1 MSEPSYPAAQVLSL
15 AMDIGKSMIRCGAEI
30 NRVEETV
37 LRICRAYG
45 MQQTDVFS
53 IVSMIV
59 ATTRD
64 KDGTEATL
72 SRRVYSYAT
81 NFMQLEKLNALSRKL
96 CASPADPATVRPE
109 LDAINH
115 DPVKLH
121 PTVCIGYV
129 LGAAA
134 FTVFFG
140 GNWKDA
146 LAAAPIAVILWLIG
160 SLVKVH
166 GMSKLFVTALSSAT
180 AGFLAIAFVK
190 LGLADH
196 APLIMIGNV
205 MLVIPGLMLINSVQE
220 MLCGDL
226 MSGMLRLLE
235 SLILSLA
242 IACGF
247 AVPILIFS
255 AGGISWI

>member
-15 AMDIGKSMIRCGAEI
+15 SMDIGKSMIRCGAEI

-37 LRICRAYG
+37 IRICHAYG

-59 ATTRD
+59 GTTRD
-64 KDGTEATL
+64 KQGEETTL

-81 NFMQLEKLNALSRKL
+81 NFMQLEKLNALSRRL
-96 CASPADPATVRPE
+96 CANPVDPASVRPE
-109 LDAINH
+109 LDAISR

-121 PTVCIGYV
+121 PTVCIGY
-129 LGAAA
+129 LIAASA

-140 GNWKDA
+140 GTWKDA
-146 LAAAPIAVILWLIG
+146 LASVPIAVILWLIG
-160 SLVKVH
+160 SLVKVR

-180 AGFLAIAFVK
+180 AGFLAISFVK

-196 APLIMIGNV
+196 AGMIMIGNV
-205 MLVIPGLMLINSVQE
+205 MLVIPGLMLINSVRE

-226 MSGMLRLLE
+226 MSGILRLLE
-235 SLILSLA
+235 SLILSLV

>member
-1 MSEPSYPAAQVLSL
+1 MAEVSYPASQVLSM

-37 LRICRAYG
+37 LRICSAYG

-53 IVSMIV
+53 VVSMIV

-64 KDGTEATL
+64 PDGEEVTR
-72 SRRVYSYAT
+72 SRRIYSYAT
-81 NFMQLEKLNALSRKL
+81 NFMQLEQLNALSRRL
-96 CASPADPATVRPE
+96 CRSPEDPAAVRAE
-109 LDAINH
+109 LEKINH

-121 PTVCIGYV
+121 PSVCIGYV
-129 LGAAA
+129 LAASA

-140 GNWKDA
+140 GSWKDA
-146 LAAAPIAVILWLIG
+146 LAAAPIAVILWLI
-160 SLVKVH
+160 SALVKVH
-166 GMSKLFVTALSSAT
+166 GMSKLFVTVLSSAT
-180 AGFLAIAFVK
+180 AGFLALALVA
-190 LGLADH
+190 LGLADN
-196 APLIMIGNV
+196 ADMIMIGDIMV
-205 MLVIPGLMLINSVQE
+205 IIPGLMLINSVRE

-226 MSGMLRLLE
+226 MSGGLRLLE

-247 AVPILIFS
+247 AIPIVVF
-255 AGGISWI
+255 G

>member
-1 MSEPSYPAAQVLSL
+1 MSEPLYPASQVLSL

-37 LRICRAYG
+37 MRICRAYG

-59 ATTRD
+59 GTTRD
-64 KDGTEATL
+64 QNGTEVTL

-81 NFMQLEKLNALSRKL
+81 NFMQLEQLNALSRKL
-96 CASPADPATVRPE
+96 CAKPVDPASVRPALE
-109 LDAINH
+109 EIRH

-121 PTVCIGYV
+121 PTVCIGY
-129 LGAAA
+129 LIAAAA
-134 FTVFFG
+134 FTLFFG
-140 GNWKDA
+140 GSWKDA
-146 LAAAPIAVILWLIG
+146 LASVPIAVILWLIG

-166 GMSKLFVTALSSAT
+166 GMSKLFVTPLSSAT

-196 APLIMIGNV
+196 AGMIMIGNV
-205 MLVIPGLMLINSVQE
+205 MLVIPGLMLINSVRE

-247 AVPILIFS
+247 AVPILIFG
-255 AGGISWI
+255 AGGVSWI

>member
-1 MSEPSYPAAQVLSL
+1 MTQPIYTASDVLSL
-15 AMDIGKSMIRCGAEI
+15 AMDIGKSMVRCGAEI

-53 IVSMIV
+53 IVSVIV

-64 KDGTEATL
+64 QSGGEVTL
-72 SRRVYSYAT
+72 SRRIYSYAT
-81 NFMQLEKLNALSRKL
+81 NFRQLEQLNALSRRL
-96 CASPADPATVRPE
+96 CASPEEPAAVRDELEMINRDPMR
-109 LDAINH
+109 
-115 DPVKLH
+115 LH
-121 PTVCIGYV
+121 PTACVGYV
-129 LGAAA
+129 LAAAA

-140 GNWKDA
+140 GSWKDA
-146 LAAAPIAVILWLIG
+146 LAAAPIAAILWLIT
-160 SLVKVH
+160 SLIRVH

-190 LGLADH
+190 LGLADN
-196 APLIMIGNV
+196 AAMIMIGDIMV
-205 MLVIPGLMLINSVQE
+205 IIPGLLLIHSVRE

-235 SLILSLA
+235 SLILALA

-247 AVPILIFS
+247 AVPILFF
-255 AGGISWI
+255 G

>member
-1 MSEPSYPAAQVLSL
+1 MAQPAYPAEDVLSL
-15 AMDIGKSMIRCGAEI
+15 AMDLGKSMIRCGAEI

-37 LRICRAYG
+37 VRICRAYG
-45 MQQTDVFS
+45 MQQTEVFS
-53 IVSMIV
+53 IVSLIV

-64 KDGTEATL
+64 PDGREATR
-72 SRRVYSYAT
+72 SRRIYSYAT
-81 NFMQLEKLNALSRKL
+81 NFMQLEKLNALSRRL
-96 CASPADPATVRPE
+96 CASPVDPASVREE
-109 LDAINH
+109 LDTINR

-121 PTVCIGYV
+121 PTACIGYI
-129 LGAAA
+129 LGASA

-140 GNWKDA
+140 GSWKDA

-180 AGFLAIAFVK
+180 AGFLALGFVR
-190 LGLADH
+190 LGLADN
-196 APLIMIGNV
+196 AGMIMIV
-205 MLVIPGLMLINSVQE
+205 DIMLIIPGLMLIHSVRE

-226 MSGMLRLLE
+226 MSGLLRLLE
-235 SLILSLA
+235 SLILALA

-247 AVPILIFS
+247 AVPILIL
-255 AGGISWI
+255 G